1 MKALRT
7 QFDADEFAGVVA
19 TPTCSSCCCCSCCV
33 TTMVGAGAVAA
44 VATAR
49 AAAETGRPRGAVV
62 WLGVF
67 AALIPLLALLA
78 SIGILWAVS
87 ETVGLQLVVALVLVL
102 ALLVVGYALLFRA
115 LRGRGATGLAIGISL
130 LVLLAFVIEVAVAM
144 PLILGEFPAAYL
156 AVPAVVLAALAVVLS
171 RPAARERLARTI
183 LGSGPDETPPAR
195 P

>member
-1 MKALRT
+1 
-7 QFDADEFAGVVA
+7 
-19 TPTCSSCCCCSCCV
+19 
-33 TTMVGAGAVAA
+33 
-44 VATAR
+44 
-49 AAAETGRPRGAVV
+49 VV

-144 PLILGEFPAAYL
+144 PLILGEFPAVYL